1 MIRFWL
7 AFALIALPAKG
18 VAAAE
23 WWQTGPALPALT
35 GRVVDEAALL
45 SPPQEAALTRTLA
58 AYEAR
63 TRHQFVVVT
72 VKSLHGQ
79 TIERFGIR
87 LGRTWGIGRR
97 AVDDGVLLIVA
108 PNERKVRVEVGY
120 GLERQISDPES
131 ARIIRDVIVP
141 AFGKGD
147 MAGGIARG
155 ADAIMALPERPAPP
169 RR

>member
-1 MIRFWL
+1 MFRLWL
-7 AFALIALPAKG
+7 AFALIALPAKD

-35 GRVVDEAALL
+35 GGVVDEAALL
-45 SPPQEAALTRTLA
+45 SPPQEAALTRALA

-63 TRHQFVVVT
+63 TWHQFVVVT

-79 TIERFGIR
+79 TIER
-87 LGRTWGIGRR
+87 
-97 AVDDGVLLIVA
+97 
-108 PNERKVRVEVGY
+108 KVRVEVGH